1 MYNGVLPKIYNK
13 TRLSFMFFTVIFIGL
28 NKYATLLPIY
38 WLAGHRSRFDLAWQT
53 IGGKGMDF

>member
-1 MYNGVLPKIYNK
+1 
-13 TRLSFMFFTVIFIGL
+13 MFFTVILIGL

-38 WLAGHRSRFDLAWQT
+38 WLAGHRSRFDVAWQT